1 MKILKAPLLA
11 VAVGGLVLTSSCQK
25 ELTDLNRNPNNLE
38 VADSS
43 TLLSNIVV
51 SEFKGNADIAW
62 SLGNAYCQLATFSA
76 DYYNHSSRY
85 QPVSND
91 PYWITNYTT
100 ARDAGTLATRAQA
113 AGNGAVQ
120 GVALA
125 MQAYAFAQLTELW
138 GDIPFKQ
145 ALSGEKGV
153 FTAPYDSQQTV
164 YTDPDTGILA
174 SLRKANDLLKAN
186 PQGIIAGDPLY
197 GGSPAKW
204 RKLVNGL
211 RLRYLLRVSG
221 KMDVK
226 AEMQSI
232 VADGALFQ
240 NASEAGVLPLQNTGI
255 YVFTS
260 VQERAGDFGVKYLNS
275 LLYSSYV
282 ATGDQDRLPLIFAK
296 NAASASQPGFSFS
309 YYGGM
314 PIVIEASTAQINQA
328 SLFSNTFRTAANSPL
343 LYARVL
349 NYSEVQFILAEAV
362 LKGLISTGTAK
373 AYYEQGVRGAY
384 AEYGLA
390 DARATAYL
398 LNPGTAYTPATALNQ
413 IITQKWMANLNNG
426 FEGWIEYKRTG
437 IPAFNTGG
445 TANLNGGT
453 IPNRFIYPD
462 SEKTINA
469 ANYTTEIAKSGGK
482 DDPNYRPWW

>member
-1 MKILKAPLLA
+1 MKSLKAPLLA

-145 ALSGEKGV
+145 ALSGAQGI
-153 FTAPYDSQQTV
+153 FTAPYDPQQTV
-164 YTDPDTGILA
+164 YTDPDKGILA

-197 GGSPAKW
+197 GGNPVKW

-211 RLRYLLRVSG
+211 RLRYLLRLSG

-226 AEMQSI
+226 AEIQSI

-240 NASEAGVLPLQNTGI
+240 NATEAAVLPLQTTGL

-275 LLYSSYV
+275 LLYGSYV
-282 ATGDQDRLPLIFAK
+282 TTGDQDRLPLLFAK
-296 NAASASQPGFSFS
+296 NTASASQSGFSFS

-314 PIVIEASTAQINQA
+314 PIVTEASTAQINQA
-328 SLFSNTFRTAANSPL
+328 SLFSNAFRTAANPPL

-398 LNPGTAYTPATALNQ
+398 LNPGTAYDPSTALSQ

-437 IPAFNTGG
+437 IPAFSTGG
-445 TANLNGGT
+445 TANLNGGA

-469 ANYTTEIAKSGGK
+469 ANYTTEIAKTGGK

>member
-1 MKILKAPLLA
+1 MKRLNAKLLVA
-11 VAVGGLVLTSSCQK
+11 AVGGLVLTSSCKK
-25 ELTDLNRNPNNLE
+25 EFADLNRNPNSLE
-38 VADSS
+38 IADSS
-43 TLLSNIVV
+43 TLLSNIIVN
-51 SEFKGNADIAW
+51 EFKGNADIAW
-62 SLGNAYCQLATFSA
+62 TLGNEFSQQATYSQ
-76 DYYNHSSRY
+76 DYYNHAARY

-91 PYWITNYTT
+91 PYWNLNYTN
-100 ARDAGTLATRAQA
+100 ARDAATLATRAQA

-120 GVALA
+120 GVAMAL
-125 MQAYAFAQLTELW
+125 QAYAFAQLTELW

-145 ALSGEKGV
+145 ALSGASGV

-174 SLRKANDLLKAN
+174 ELRKADALLKAN
-186 PQGIIAGDPLY
+186 PQGTIPGDALY
-197 GGSPAKW
+197 GGNPTKW

-226 AEMQSI
+226 AELQSI
-232 VADGALFQ
+232 VADNAIFQ
-240 NASEAGVLPLQNTGI
+240 SAAEAGVLPLQTTGV
-255 YVFTS
+255 YVFAS
-260 VQERAGDFGVKYLNS
+260 VLERAGDFNVKYLNS
-275 LLYSSYV
+275 LLYNAYK
-282 ATGDQDRLPLIFAK
+282 TTNDQDRLPLIFAK
-296 NAASASQPGFSFS
+296 NAANATKPGFDFA

-314 PIVIEASTAQINQA
+314 PLVIEASTAQLNQA
-328 SLFSNTFRTAANSPL
+328 SLFNASFRTASASPL

-349 NYSEVQFILAEAV
+349 NYSEVQFILAEAAQ
-362 LKGLISTGTAK
+362 KGLITTGTTK

-390 DARATAYL
+390 DARASAYL
-398 LNPGTAYTPATALNQ
+398 LSPGAAYDPTMALNQ

-437 IPAFNTGG
+437 FPAFDTGG
-445 TANLNGGT
+445 AANLNGGK

-462 SEKTINA
+462 SEKTINN
-469 ANYTTEIAKSGGK
+469 ANYTAEITKTSGK
-482 DDPNYRPWW
+482 DDPSYRSWW

>member
-1 MKILKAPLLA
+1 MKLSKAPLLA
-11 VAVGGLVLTSSCQK
+11 VAVGGLVFTSACQQ

-43 TLLSNIVV
+43 TLLANIVV
-51 SEFKGNADIAW
+51 NEFKGNADIAW

-76 DYYNHSSRY
+76 DYYNHSARY

-91 PYWITNYTT
+91 PYWITNYTN
-100 ARDAGTLATRAQA
+100 ARDAATLATRAQA

-125 MQAYAFAQLTELW
+125 LQAYAFAQLTELW
-138 GDIPFKQ
+138 GDVPFKQ
-145 ALSGEKGV
+145 ALSGATGV
-153 FTAPYDSQQTV
+153 FTAPYDAQQTV
-164 YTDPDTGILA
+164 YTDPDLGILA

-197 GGSPAKW
+197 GGNPAKW

-221 KMDVK
+221 KLDVK

-232 VADGALFQ
+232 VAEGALFQ
-240 NASEAGVLPLQNTGI
+240 NATEAAVLPLQNTGI
-255 YVFTS
+255 YVFAS
-260 VQERAGDFGVKYLNS
+260 VLERAGDFGVKYLDE
-275 LLYSSYV
+275 LLYNSYV

-296 NAASASQPGFSFS
+296 NAASAAKPGFDFS
-309 YYGGM
+309 YYGGL
-314 PIVIEASTAQINQA
+314 PIVIEASTAQLNRA
-328 SLFSNTFRTAANSPL
+328 SLFNAAFRTAASSPL
-343 LYARVL
+343 EYARVL
-349 NYSEVQFILAEAV
+349 NYSEVQFILAEAA
-362 LKGLISTGTAK
+362 LKGLISTGDAK
-373 AYYEQGVRGAY
+373 TYYQQGVRGAY

-398 LNPGTAYTPATALNQ
+398 LNPGTTYNPAAALSQ
-413 IITQKWMANLNNG
+413 IITQKWMSNLNNG

-437 IPAFNTGG
+437 LPAFSTGG
-445 TANLNGGT
+445 VANLNGGT

-469 ANYTTEIAKSGGK
+469 ANYSAEIAKSSGK

>member
-1 MKILKAPLLA
+1 MKSLKVKLLA
-11 VAVGGLVLTSSCQK
+11 AAVGGLMVTSSCKK
-25 ELTDLNRNPNNLE
+25 EFADLNRNPNSLE

-43 TLLSNIVV
+43 TLLSNIIVN
-51 SEFKGNADIAW
+51 EFKGNADIAW
-62 SLGNAYCQLATFSA
+62 TLGNAFNQQATFSA
-76 DYYNHSSRY
+76 DYYNHPARY
-85 QPVSND
+85 QPVSNE
-91 PYWITNYTT
+91 PYWILNYTN
-100 ARDAGTLATRAQA
+100 ARDAATLATRAQA

-125 MQAYAFAQLTELW
+125 LQAYAFAQLTELW

-145 ALSGEKGV
+145 ALNGASGT

-164 YTDPDTGILA
+164 YTDPDLGILA
-174 SLRKANDLLKAN
+174 SLRKADGLLKAN
-186 PQGIIAGDPLY
+186 PRGLISGDPLY

-232 VADGALFQ
+232 VSDNVFFQ
-240 NASEAGVLPLQNTGI
+240 SAAESGVLPLQTTGT
-255 YVFTS
+255 YVFAS
-260 VQERAGDFGVKYLNS
+260 VLERAGDFGVKYLNS
-275 LLYSSYV
+275 LLYNNYV
-282 ATGDQDRLPLIFAK
+282 ATNDQDRLPLLFAK
-296 NAASASQPGFSFS
+296 NAASATKPGFDFS
-309 YYGGM
+309 YYGGL
-314 PIVIEASTAQINQA
+314 PIVTEASTAQLNQA
-328 SLFSNTFRTAANSPL
+328 SLFNASFRTAAPSPL

-362 LKGLISTGTAK
+362 LKNLITSGTAK

-384 AEYGLA
+384 AEYGLP
-390 DARATAYL
+390 DARAAAYL
-398 LNPGTAYTPATALNQ
+398 LNPGAAFDPASAMTQ

-437 IPAFNTGG
+437 IPALSPGG
-445 TANLNGGT
+445 SANLNGGT
-453 IPNRFIYPD
+453 VPNRFIYPD
-462 SEKTINA
+462 SEKTINSV
-469 ANYTTEIAKSGGK
+469 NYTTEIAKSGGK
-482 DDPNYRPWW
+482 DDPNYRAWW

>member
-1 MKILKAPLLA
+1 MKSLKAPLLA
-11 VAVGGLVLTSSCQK
+11 VAVGGLVFTSACQQ

-43 TLLSNIVV
+43 TLLANIVV

-62 SLGNAYCQLATFSA
+62 SLGNAYCQQATFSA
-76 DYYNHSSRY
+76 DYYNHSARY

-91 PYWITNYTT
+91 PYWISNYTA

-125 MQAYAFAQLTELW
+125 LQAYAFAQLTELW
-138 GDIPFKQ
+138 GDVPFKQ
-145 ALSGEKGV
+145 ALSGASGL
-153 FTAPYDSQQTV
+153 FTAPYDAQQTV
-164 YTDPDTGILA
+164 YTDPDLGILA

-221 KMDVK
+221 KLDVK
-226 AEMQSI
+226 AELQSI
-232 VADGALFQ
+232 VAEGALFQ
-240 NASEAGVLPLQNTGI
+240 NATEAAVLPLQNTGI
-255 YVFTS
+255 YVFAS
-260 VQERAGDFGVKYLNS
+260 VLERAGDFGVKYLDD
-275 LLYSSYV
+275 LLYTNYV
-282 ATGDQDRLPLIFAK
+282 ATGDQDRLPLLFAK
-296 NAASASQPGFSFS
+296 NAASATKPGFDFG
-309 YYGGM
+309 YYGGL
-314 PIVIEASTAQINQA
+314 PIVIEASTAQLNQA
-328 SLFSNTFRTAANSPL
+328 SLFNAAFRTATGSPL
-343 LYARVL
+343 EYARVL
-349 NYSEVQFILAEAV
+349 NYSEVQFILAEAA
-362 LKGLISTGTAK
+362 LKGLLGTGTAK
-373 AYYEQGVRGAY
+373 SYYEQGVRGAY

-398 LNPGTAYTPATALNQ
+398 LNAGTAYSPATALSQ

-437 IPAFNTGG
+437 LPAFSSGG
-445 TANLNGGT
+445 AANLNGGT